1 MLWLVLLVVFA
12 GVEGLTAGL
21 ISIWFCAGSLAALFA
36 AMAHTSIW
44 VQVGVFAAVS
54 FLAMAVIRPIA
65 KKHWQPTIQKTNVD
79 SILGSEGLVT
89 EAIDNIR
96 GSGQVKIGEGD
107 FTFYVKNGALI
118 ENGRLT
124 MPVKDINIIGNGPQ
138 ALADITAVADDL
150 KIDEGTWTCGKEQ
163 SVPVSCGIPSV
174 LIKSLTVGGE

>member
-1 MLWLVLLVVFA
+1 MSLSYPMLWLVLLVVFA

-89 EAIDNIR
+89 EAIDNSR
-96 GSGQVKIGEGD
+96 GSGQVKIGGILWTARSENGSPIEE
-107 FTFYVKNGALI
+107 GALVTVDRV
-118 ENGRLT
+118 EG
-124 MPVKDINIIGNGPQ
+124 VKV
-138 ALADITAVADDL
+138 LV
-150 KIDEGTWTCGKEQ
+150 
-163 SVPVSCGIPSV
+163 SVRND
-174 LIKSLTVGGE
+174 SLS

>member
-1 MLWLVLLVVFA
+1 MSLSYPMLWLVLLVVFA

-79 SILGSEGLVT
+79 SILGREGLVT

-96 GSGQVKIGEGD
+96 GTGQVKIGGIIWTARSTTGEPIPVDSLVTVDRVEG
-107 FTFYVKNGALI
+107 VKVMVSPAEKGA
-118 ENGRLT
+118 E
-124 MPVKDINIIGNGPQ
+124 
-138 ALADITAVADDL
+138 
-150 KIDEGTWTCGKEQ
+150 E
-163 SVPVSCGIPSV
+163 
-174 LIKSLTVGGE
+174 

>member
-1 MLWLVLLVVFA
+1 MSLSYPMLWLVLLVVFA

-96 GSGQVKIGEGD
+96 GTGQVKIGGILWTARSENGSPIEE
-107 FTFYVKNGALI
+107 GALVTVDRV
-118 ENGRLT
+118 EG
-124 MPVKDINIIGNGPQ
+124 VKV
-138 ALADITAVADDL
+138 LV
-150 KIDEGTWTCGKEQ
+150 
-163 SVPVSCGIPSV
+163 SVRND
-174 LIKSLTVGGE
+174 SLS

>member
-44 VQVGVFAAVS
+44 VQMGVFAAVS

-79 SILGSEGLVT
+79 SILGREGLVM

-96 GSGQVKIGEGD
+96 GTGQVKIGGIIWTARSTTGQPIPADSLVTVDRVEG
-107 FTFYVKNGALI
+107 VKVMVSPAEKGA
-118 ENGRLT
+118 E
-124 MPVKDINIIGNGPQ
+124 V
-138 ALADITAVADDL
+138 
-150 KIDEGTWTCGKEQ
+150 
-163 SVPVSCGIPSV
+163 
-174 LIKSLTVGGE
+174 

>member
-1 MLWLVLLVVFA
+1 MSLSYPMLWLVLLVVFA

-54 FLAMAVIRPIA
+54 FPAIAVIRLIV

-96 GSGQVKIGEGD
+96 GSGQVKIGGILWTARSENGSPIEE
-107 FTFYVKNGALI
+107 GALVTVDRV
-118 ENGRLT
+118 EG
-124 MPVKDINIIGNGPQ
+124 VKV
-138 ALADITAVADDL
+138 LV
-150 KIDEGTWTCGKEQ
+150 
-163 SVPVSCGIPSV
+163 SVRND
-174 LIKSLTVGGE
+174 SLS